1 MGIMGIMT
9 LLAKQ
14 KWRHRGGEQMYEY
27 QQGKEWGGKY

>member
-27 QQGKEWGGKY
+27 QQGKEWGGTY